1 MLCRHIFS
9 SGITIKVPRP
19 HLIAFSFRQ
28 NKILQKIRDKLC
40 NLLRGQKVCLKISD
54 KFCDLPEPRL

>member
-1 MLCRHIFS
+1 MLCRHIFT

-28 NKILQKIRDKLC
+28 NKILQKSATSFVTCSEAK
-40 NLLRGQKVCLKISD
+40 
-54 KFCDLPEPRL
+54 KFV